1 VYAVVVI
8 TITRVPY
15 VVAIM
20 ATVVLSYLAYRR
32 RPSPPKWGMW
42 PAIFAV
48 LALYEFLAALAP
60 AGWDEPLVLLGIGFA
75 ALSGYAW
82 LDPARRR
89 PSAGARQT
97 SGGAGGSVRGLGA
110 AGGATS
116 FEEDTSH
123 TRPGTARRPAYRRW
137 HVAQGLQGALGALDG
152 RHGRGDDLG
161 RNGRRVQGRWEGR
174 SERGRRSVAHGAYAP
189 DFLSPP
195 VEPISR
201 VSVLWAGGR
210 I

>member
-1 VYAVVVI
+1 
-8 TITRVPY
+8 VPG
-15 VVAIM
+15 
-20 ATVVLSYLAYRR
+20 
-32 RPSPPKWGMW
+32 K
-42 PAIFAV
+42 
-48 LALYEFLAALAP
+48 
-60 AGWDEPLVLLGIGFA
+60 PL
-75 ALSGYAW
+75 
-82 LDPARRR
+82 
-89 PSAGARQT
+89 
-97 SGGAGGSVRGLGA
+97 GGASGSVRGLGA
-110 AGGATS
+110 AVGATS

-210 I
+210 T